1 MRYCTNNR
9 CVPEELIGTPEA
21 PARMHCSLIRSVVNN
36 PDRLT
41 IANGMLSLLGSTLSE
56 PFAPHLKQ
64 APPQSV
70 NTKPRRE
77 QEVVEADFQ
86 SEGDVPDAESN
97 LRVENDDPFTDLGK
111 GTDRLIENFNA
122 DVGVGPAVESV
133 NTQSG
138 EKAAEPEKKRRRKE
152 EKAKTKEAAV
162 KRPPLKKKKKEKV
175 QP

>member
-1 MRYCTNNR
+1 MCHCTNNQY
-9 CVPEELIGTPEA
+9 VPEELIGTPEA

-41 IANGMLSLLGSTLSE
+41 IANGMLSLLGSTLSD
-56 PFAPHLKQ
+56 PFAPNLKQ
-64 APPQSV
+64 APPQTV
-70 NTKPRRE
+70 NSKNRHE

-86 SEGDVPDAESN
+86 GEGDTESN

-111 GTDRLIENFNA
+111 GTDRLMESFNA

-133 NTQSG
+133 NAQNG
-138 EKAAEPEKKRRRKE
+138 EEAAKPAKKRRRKE
-152 EKAKTKEAAV
+152 ETAKTKEAAV
-162 KRPPLKKKKKEKV
+162 KRPPLKKKKKEKA